1 MWRRRTAATTWRNGG
16 TRSGQQ
22 PGRRA
27 SGARLDTRSSCAA
40 DTLGVIRRTSLSMQ
54 HWQPPQHSRDGPPFG
69 GFPCSAALGRN
80 VRSSTKKIAMYGL
93 IVVLTTLALYSI
105 VFAGEL
111 TGPAKVISTDT
122 LEIHG
127 TRIRLWGID
136 APDKSQMC
144 RDINLNPYRC
154 GLMAASDLEAFIAE
168 REVSCLSVLEDE
180 CGRTLAICSADGID
194 LGEWLVRNGLVL
206 DWERYSRR
214 RYHAAQRA
222 ADRAGLGLWA
232 GSFAVPWLYRACIRL
247 GGGPASCSDDA
258 NAHP

>member
-1 MWRRRTAATTWRNGG
+1 
-16 TRSGQQ
+16 
-22 PGRRA
+22 
-27 SGARLDTRSSCAA
+27 
-40 DTLGVIRRTSLSMQ
+40 
-54 HWQPPQHSRDGPPFG
+54 
-69 GFPCSAALGRN
+69 
-80 VRSSTKKIAMYGL
+80 MYGL
-93 IVVLTTLALYSI
+93 IVVLTMLALCSI

-111 TGPAKVISTDT
+111 TGPAKVVSTDT

-127 TRIRLWGID
+127 TRVRLWGID
-136 APDKSQMC
+136 APDETQMC
-144 RDINLNPYRC
+144 RDINVNPYRC
-154 GLMAASDLEAFIAE
+154 GLKAASDLESFIAE

-180 CGRTLAICSADGID
+180 CGRTMATCSADGID

-206 DWERYSRR
+206 DWTQYSRG

-247 GGGPASCSDDA
+247 GGRPASCSDDA

>member
-1 MWRRRTAATTWRNGG
+1 
-16 TRSGQQ
+16 
-22 PGRRA
+22 
-27 SGARLDTRSSCAA
+27 
-40 DTLGVIRRTSLSMQ
+40 MQ

-93 IVVLTTLALYSI
+93 IVVLTTLALCSI
-105 VFAGEL
+105 VCAGEL

-127 TRIRLWGID
+127 TRVRLWGID

-206 DWERYSRR
+206 ELGAILQAPIPRCATRGRSCRT
-214 RYHAAQRA
+214 
-222 ADRAGLGLWA
+222 GL
-232 GSFAVPWLYRACIRL
+232 V
-247 GGGPASCSDDA
+247 GGQLCRTLAISSV
-258 NAHP
+258 HSVRWWTSQLF